1 MSRGHTLLQQQADMV
16 REILNRVDTISRNA
30 AQQDDN
36 GEWGLDG
43 WIRVGHDLLDLQMR
57 LYASIVQAV
66 IAGPAMWLT
75 PPASDPRPSEKVTVE
90 AKQYPRK
97 IELVCLRRVGQPSV
111 AVPPTSI
118 MFNPP
123 VLQPKETLFEIV
135 LTDDRFVGA
144 NYTGQVRLINTTDPT
159 AKAPVQDITVGL

>member
-1 MSRGHTLLQQQADMV
+1 MNGGNPLLQQQADMV
-16 REILNRVDTISRNA
+16 RGILNRVDTISRHA
-30 AQQDDN
+30 AQQDED
-36 GEWGLDG
+36 GQWGLDG

-57 LYASIVQAV
+57 WYASMVQAV

-75 PPASDPRPSEKVTVE
+75 PPAGDPRPSEKVTVK
-90 AKQYPRK
+90 AKNCPEK
-97 IELVCLRRVGQPSV
+97 IELVCLRRVGQSSV

-123 VLQPKETLFEIV
+123 VLQPEETLFELV

-144 NYTGQVRLINTTDPT
+144 NYTGQVRLVNTTDPT
-159 AKAPVQDITVGL
+159 DVRTQDITVGL